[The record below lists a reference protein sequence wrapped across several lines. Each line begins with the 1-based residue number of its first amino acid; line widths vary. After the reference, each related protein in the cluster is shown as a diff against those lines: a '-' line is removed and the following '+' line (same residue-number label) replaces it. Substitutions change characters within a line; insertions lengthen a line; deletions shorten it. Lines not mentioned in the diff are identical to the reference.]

1 MISVK
6 RLTAIN
12 ANHGQKDH
20 KRQLLYNH
28 SSTYV
33 VKLFSLLENNQSL
46 STTDEKVELWEDSF
60 FLMYCLSSL
69 LFRTQLRSLQVSQSS
84 DFEFKLG
91 NDDPKAQNWPSF
103 L

>member
-20 KRQLLYNH
+20 EGRLLYNH

-33 VKLFSLLENNQSL
+33 AKLFILLENNQSL
-46 STTDEKVELWEDSF
+46 STTDEKVEF
-60 FLMYCLSSL
+60 
-69 LFRTQLRSLQVSQSS
+69 
-84 DFEFKLG
+84 
-91 NDDPKAQNWPSF
+91 
-103 L
+103 